1 MLGIVCDTNIASA
14 FFVLDHQFGQNV
26 TYKFSVGSGPLRKIG
41 NASVVS

>member
-1 MLGIVCDTNIASA
+1 MLGVVCDTNIASA

-26 TYKFSVGSGPLRKIG
+26 TYKFPVGSGPLRKIV